1 MGERDRQTGETD
13 KQKLRIWKRQTARRD
28 SQTEGETARQD
39 RQKETARQR
48 ELRHWKRQ
56 PHNGGEREKDRV
68 KNLEGTERQRQ
79 IELENFFNSYT
90 QR

>member
-1 MGERDRQTGETD
+1 MGERDRQTGETEAENLEETD
-13 KQKLRIWKRQTARRD
+13 SQERQPDRRRD
-28 SQTEGETARQD
+28 S
-39 RQKETARQR
+39 QKETARQR

-56 PHNGGEREKDRV
+56 PHNGGDREKDRV